1 MSIQKIYAAKKV
13 DATTNEILTAY
24 LEKCTKEGA
33 IREGGS
39 LPEIDFESKDV
50 KGYVARKH
58 CINLSYAGATIASL
72 KEPLKLGDSL
82 APNGKPIYVAL
93 YRWSGLQGLTK
104 PTNEEFDPNRF
115 DFNLMFRGIKP
126 FLNFV
131 KGIVDFL
138 VKTWDEFL
146 NLLGIGAT
154 PNDKDPITQAYVSE
168 SDLDK
173 KIVEIPKVHKPKKA
187 SEKLPEDPVTFTSMQ
202 QLTDTFSPA
211 PNSGKQDGM
220 VILFYSKSEKWLQL
234 TEEDGIASNMQN
246 YNPYANGSI
255 PAITE
260 FPGDVTHIFIKWV
273 NSSETKNNEGG
284 YTDESGGL
292 YGKVTFYD
300 KV

>member
-1 MSIQKIYAAKKV
+1 MSIQKIYEAKKV

-24 LEKCTKEGA
+24 LEKCTEEGA
-33 IREGGS
+33 IRESKS

-72 KEPLKLGDSL
+72 KEPLKLGESL
-82 APNGKPIYVAL
+82 APNGKPIYVVL

-138 VKTWDEFL
+138 IKTWDEFL
-146 NLLGIGAT
+146 NLFGLGDT
-154 PNDKDPITQAYVSE
+154 PTEKDPITQAYVSE

-173 KIVEIPKVHKPKKA
+173 KITEIPKVHEPKKP
-187 SEKLPEDPVTFTSMQ
+187 SEKLPEDPVTFTTMQ

-211 PNSGKQDGM
+211 PHSGKQDGM
-220 VILFYSKSEKWLQL
+220 VILFYSKSQKWLQL
-234 TEEDGIASNMQN
+234 TENEGIGSNMQN
-246 YNPYANGSI
+246 LKPNTTGNI
-255 PAITE
+255 PAATK

-273 NSSETKNNEGG
+273 NSPETKANEYGL
-284 YTDESGGL
+284 TDESGGL

-300 KV
+300 QV

>member
-1 MSIQKIYAAKKV
+1 MSIQKIYQPKKV

-24 LEKCTKEGA
+24 LEKCTEEGS
-33 IREGGS
+33 IREGDS
-39 LPEIDFESKDV
+39 LPEIDFESKNV
-50 KGYVARKH
+50 KGYVPRKH

-72 KEPLKLGDSL
+72 KEPLKLGGSL
-82 APNGKPIYVAL
+82 APNGKPIYVVL

-104 PTNEEFDPNRF
+104 PTKEEFDPNRF

-138 VKTWDEFL
+138 IKTWDEFL
-146 NLLGIGAT
+146 NLFGLGAT

-173 KIVEIPKVHKPKKA
+173 KIVEIPKVHKPKKP
-187 SEKLPEDPVTFTSMQ
+187 SEKLPEDPVTFTTMQ
-202 QLTDTFSPA
+202 QLTGTFSPA
-211 PNSGKQDGM
+211 PNTGKQEGM

-255 PAITE
+255 PAVTE
-260 FPGDVTHIFIKWV
+260 FPGDVTHIFIKWA

-300 KV
+300 QV